1 MTADSKKAITLLG
14 ELYLLPLDKCIPE
27 DEADHY
33 YRRIADTIKKL
44 RGHSGLPKND
54 PLRFNNFGERL
65 SKHELNVRLES
76 IIKMWP
82 TWEKEK
88 KRAWKKNYKRS
99 IQKAK

>member
-54 PLRFNNFGERL
+54 PLRFNKFGERL
-65 SKHELNVRLES
+65 SKHELKVSLNS
-76 IIKMWP
+76 IIKTWP
-82 TWEKEK
+82 NWEKEK
-88 KRAWKKNYKRS
+88 KRGRKKNYQSRS
-99 IQKAK
+99 QAVR